1 MEIERRQYPRQFKDE
16 AIRLVLEQ
24 GYTCG
29 KAGEQLGV
37 PAKTLAN
44 WVRPLR
50 KEKRLAQIA
59 VGVGVFVPQHQ
70 LVHVTQPPGVLHVGQ
85 TAHPLFQY
93 LKVLRIDQLLGPG
106 LPHSWRRLL

>member
-1 MEIERRQYPRQFKDE
+1 MEIERRQYPKQFKDE

-29 KAGEQLGV
+29 KAGLQLGV

-50 KEKRLAQIA
+50 KERRSREIA
-59 VGVGVFVPQHQ
+59 VGVQSDDPAALRAEIAELKKQ
-70 LVHVTQPPGVLHVGQ
+70 LRRAEMEREILKKFSQYASSQMPG
-85 TAHPLFQY
+85 
-93 LKVLRIDQLLGPG
+93 G
-106 LPHSWRRLL
+106 LP